1 MSDRI
6 IGAIEAGG
14 TKMVCAIGHENGEVL
29 DRASFPTLAPA
40 ETVPA
45 MIDYFADKNIEALGL
60 AAFGPV
66 AVNPTDPRYGRILN
80 TPKIAWQN
88 YDFMGDLVRGCGVPV
103 GIDTDV
109 NGACLGELTFGA
121 AKGLTDVIYITVGT
135 GIGVGVCIGGQML
148 HGMLH
153 PEAGHVLI
161 ERAPGDDVPSTCHC
175 HTRCL
180 EGIAAGP
187 AVQLRLG
194 ENNNVL
200 SADPEVLEQEAGYL
214 AQGLMTYILT
224 YSPQRIILGG
234 GVPDHTPELLPLV
247 RTKTLELL
255 NGYLST
261 PELEDIDS
269 YIVAP
274 SLDGNQG
281 VMGALELG
289 RRALEAAQK

>member
-1 MSDRI
+1 MAEQL

-14 TKMVCAIGHENGEVL
+14 TKMVCAVGTADGKVL
-29 DRASFPTLAPA
+29 DRASYPTRTPE
-40 ETVPA
+40 ETLPDLVG
-45 MIDYFADKNIEALGL
+45 YFKDKDIVALGL

-66 AVNPTDPRYGRILN
+66 AVNPSDPRFGRILN

-88 YDFMGDLVRGCGVPV
+88 YDFMGELKRALNVPV

-109 NGACLGELTFGA
+109 NGACLGEITFGA
-121 AKGLTDVIYITVGT
+121 AHGLTDVIYITVGT

-153 PEAGHVLI
+153 PEAGHVAVQ
-161 ERAPGDDVPSTCHC
+161 RAEGDTVPSTCHC
-175 HTRCL
+175 HDSCF
-180 EGIAAGP
+180 EGVAAGP

-194 ENNNVL
+194 EDNNIL
-200 SADPEVLEQEAGYL
+200 SNDPAVLEQEADYL
-214 AQGLMTYILT
+214 AQGLATYVLC

-234 GVPDHTPELLPLV
+234 GVPDHTPELMPLV
-247 RTKTLELL
+247 RKKTLEKL

-261 PELEDIDS
+261 PELDNIDT

-281 VMGALELG
+281 VLGSIELG
-289 RRALEAAQK
+289 RRALEAAC

>member
-1 MSDRI
+1 MAEQL

-14 TKMVCAIGHENGEVL
+14 TKMVCAVGTADGKVL
-29 DRASFPTLAPA
+29 DRASYPTRTPE
-40 ETVPA
+40 ETLPDLVG
-45 MIDYFADKNIEALGL
+45 YFKDKDIVALGL

-66 AVNPTDPRYGRILN
+66 AVNPSDPRFGRILN

-88 YDFMGDLVRGCGVPV
+88 YDFMGELKRALNVPV

-109 NGACLGELTFGA
+109 NGACLGEITFGA
-121 AKGLTDVIYITVGT
+121 AHGLTDVIYITVGT

-153 PEAGHVLI
+153 PEAGHVAVQ
-161 ERAPGDDVPSTCHC
+161 RAEGDTVPSTCHC
-175 HTRCL
+175 HDSCF
-180 EGIAAGP
+180 EGVAAGP

-194 ENNNVL
+194 EDNNIL
-200 SADPEVLEQEAGYL
+200 SNDPAVLEQEADYL
-214 AQGLMTYILT
+214 AQGLAIYVLC

-234 GVPDHTPELLPLV
+234 GVPDHTPELMPLV
-247 RTKTLELL
+247 RKKTLEKL

-261 PELEDIDS
+261 PELDNIDT

-281 VMGALELG
+281 VLGSIELG
-289 RRALEAAQK
+289 RRALEAAC

>member
-1 MSDRI
+1 MAEQL

-14 TKMVCAIGHENGEVL
+14 TKMVCAVATADGKVL
-29 DRASFPTLAPA
+29 DRASYPTRTPE
-40 ETVPA
+40 ETLPDLVG
-45 MIDYFADKNIEALGL
+45 YFKDKDIVALGL

-66 AVNPTDPRYGRILN
+66 AVNPSDPRFGRILN

-88 YDFMGDLVRGCGVPV
+88 YDFMGELKRALNVPV

-109 NGACLGELTFGA
+109 NGACLGEITFGA
-121 AKGLTDVIYITVGT
+121 AHGLTDVIYITVGT

-153 PEAGHVLI
+153 PEAGHVAVQ
-161 ERAPGDDVPSTCHC
+161 RAEGDAVPSTCHC
-175 HTRCL
+175 HDSCF
-180 EGIAAGP
+180 EGVAAGP

-194 ENNNVL
+194 EDNNIL
-200 SADPEVLEQEAGYL
+200 SNDPAVLEQEADYL
-214 AQGLMTYILT
+214 AQGLATYVLC

-234 GVPDHTPELLPLV
+234 GVPDHTPELMPLV
-247 RTKTLELL
+247 RKKTLEKL

-261 PELEDIDS
+261 PELDNIDT

-281 VMGALELG
+281 VLGSIELG
-289 RRALEAAQK
+289 RRALEAAC

>member
-1 MSDRI
+1 MAEQL

-14 TKMVCAIGHENGEVL
+14 TKMVCAVGTADGKVL
-29 DRASFPTLAPA
+29 DRASYPTRTPE
-40 ETVPA
+40 ETLPDLVG
-45 MIDYFADKNIEALGL
+45 YFKDKDIVALGL

-66 AVNPTDPRYGRILN
+66 AVNPSDPRFGRILN

-88 YDFMGDLVRGCGVPV
+88 YDFMGELKRALNVPV

-109 NGACLGELTFGA
+109 NGACLGEITFGA
-121 AKGLTDVIYITVGT
+121 AHGLTDVIYITVGT

-153 PEAGHVLI
+153 PEAGHVAVQ
-161 ERAPGDDVPSTCHC
+161 RAEGDTVPSTCHC
-175 HTRCL
+175 HDSCF
-180 EGIAAGP
+180 EGVAAGP

-194 ENNNVL
+194 EDNNIL
-200 SADPEVLEQEAGYL
+200 SNDPAVLEQEADYL
-214 AQGLMTYILT
+214 AQGLATYVLC

-234 GVPDHTPELLPLV
+234 GVPDHTPELMPLV
-247 RTKTLELL
+247 RKKTLEKL

-261 PELEDIDS
+261 PELDNIDT

-281 VMGALELG
+281 VLGSIELG
-289 RRALEAAQK
+289 RRALEAAE

>member
-1 MSDRI
+1 MAEQL

-14 TKMVCAIGHENGEVL
+14 TKMVCAVGTADGKILE
-29 DRASFPTLAPA
+29 RASYPTRAPE
-40 ETVPA
+40 ETLPDLIGFFKGKDIA
-45 MIDYFADKNIEALGL
+45 ALGL

-66 AVNPTDPRYGRILN
+66 AVNPSDPRLGHILN

-88 YDFMGDLVRGCGVPV
+88 YDFMGELKRGLNVPV

-109 NGACLGELTFGA
+109 NGACLGEITYGA

-153 PEAGHVLI
+153 PEAGHVLVR
-161 ERAPGDDVPSTCHC
+161 RAEGDTVPSTCHC
-175 HTRCL
+175 HENCL

-194 ENNNVL
+194 EDNDIL
-200 SADPEVLEQEAGYL
+200 SNDPAVLEQEADYL
-214 AQGLMTYILT
+214 AQGIMTYVLT

-234 GVPDHTPELLPLV
+234 GVPDHTPELMPLV
-247 RTKTLELL
+247 REKVLAYL
-255 NGYLST
+255 NGYLAT
-261 PELEDIDS
+261 PELEHIDT
-269 YIVAP
+269 YIVPP

-281 VMGALELG
+281 VLGSIELG
-289 RRALEAAQK
+289 RRALEAAE

>member
-1 MSDRI
+1 MAEQL

-14 TKMVCAIGHENGEVL
+14 TKMVCAVGTADGKVL
-29 DRASFPTLAPA
+29 DRASYSTRTPEETLPDL
-40 ETVPA
+40 VG
-45 MIDYFADKNIEALGL
+45 YFKDKDIVALGL

-66 AVNPTDPRYGRILN
+66 AVNPSDPRFGRILN

-88 YDFMGDLVRGCGVPV
+88 YDFMGELKRALNVPV

-109 NGACLGELTFGA
+109 NGACLGEITFGA
-121 AKGLTDVIYITVGT
+121 AHGLTDVIYITVGT

-153 PEAGHVLI
+153 PEAGHVAVQ
-161 ERAPGDDVPSTCHC
+161 RAEGDTVPSTCHC
-175 HTRCL
+175 HDSCF
-180 EGIAAGP
+180 EGVAAGP

-194 ENNNVL
+194 EDNNIL
-200 SADPEVLEQEAGYL
+200 SNDPAVLEQEADYL
-214 AQGLMTYILT
+214 AQGLATYVLC

-234 GVPDHTPELLPLV
+234 GVPDHTPELMPLV
-247 RTKTLELL
+247 RKKALEKL

-261 PELEDIDS
+261 PELDNIDT

-281 VMGALELG
+281 VLGSIELG
-289 RRALEAAQK
+289 RRALEAAE